1 MDDRG
6 IARQPIGR
14 ARITRVGLSRARRDE
29 SGVTLIEVVIAAV
42 LLGILASA
50 VLTILLKTQSAAI
63 GNRGRIAAANLAA
76 REIELVKDEFARKP
90 TAAVEIADAGV
101 AGVVTNPHPLDGGI
115 AGQPLILNG
124 TAYTVER
131 SAQWNVTGL
140 TGKSA
145 CEGGLLVAQ
154 PTLGITVSV
163 RWPHMGTIKPV
174 VSSALFAPEKGNGVQ
189 STSSFFA
196 VKVTDSRGAPNSGRA
211 VSVVSASEVRSGT
224 TDESG
229 CAVIRVNPSTTGTPY
244 TISLGDPG
252 YVDISGN
259 MNPSKMTGPVGRGV
273 LNSSFG
279 FAYDRAGQVRLTLV
293 DPNGGSLTDPQVNDS
308 QVTLVAGESSGTK
321 RPADTLHGVVTT
333 ISGLWPTEYGAYFG
347 LTPPLLGFTSSQLLP
362 GGLIDLRV
370 DFEMA
375 TTMLSGMPEGTT
387 SVKAVP
393 SATGTTCTTAGAVT
407 VPAGPVSIMPG
418 TWDFFAVGPSFACS
432 PGPSAQVLDPGM
444 NDDITWGTTTLQVN
458 SVPAVPAGTALW
470 AVERGMVVGP
480 PLTTCPTGAQ
490 APTAQNIDAA
500 ARTGPM
506 VLPAGNWYLY
516 LTSGPAAGG
525 TCVAFPA
532 AINPTAVAYGVAN
545 VQTWP
550 APTPVQVT
558 VKNVP
563 SFGTWPSPTTYATI
577 VATSVKTAS
586 CTATVF
592 TTPGTQVSFGAGS
605 TVTTTLNQGTW
616 YIYSWDK
623 RSGVT
628 DSTRCKFGGTV
639 IAGPNSPLT
648 LTFSSTSPGTVGP

>member
-6 IARQPIGR
+6 IARQPVGR

-42 LLGILASA
+42 LLAILASA

-101 AGVVTNPHPLDGGI
+101 AGVVTNPHPLDGGV

-131 SAQWNVTGL
+131 SARWNVTGL
-140 TGKSA
+140 TGRSA
-145 CEGGLLVAQ
+145 CEGGTLVAQ

-163 RWPHMGTIKPV
+163 TWPHMGTIKPV
-174 VSSALFAPEKGNGVQ
+174 VSSALFAPEKGNGVP
-189 STSSFFA
+189 STASFVA
-196 VKVTDSRGAPNSGRA
+196 VSVKDSRHAPNPGRA
-211 VSVVSASEVRSGT
+211 VSVVSASEVRPGT

-229 CAVIRVNPSTTGTPY
+229 CAVIQVNPAAAGTPY
-244 TISLGDPG
+244 TISLGDAG

-259 MNPSKMTGPVGRGV
+259 MNPLKATGPVGRGV
-273 LNSSFG
+273 LTGPFE
-279 FAYDRAGQVRLTLV
+279 FTYDLAGQVRLTLV
-293 DPNGGSLTDPQVNDS
+293 DPSGGSLTDIQVNGS

-347 LTPPLLGFTSSQLLP
+347 LTPPLLGFTSLQLAP
-362 GGLIDLRV
+362 GGLIDLTV

-375 TTMLSGMPEGTT
+375 TTKLSGMPAGTT

-393 SATGTTCTTAGAVT
+393 SATGTTCTTSGWVT
-407 VPAGPVSIMPG
+407 VSPAAVSLMPG
-418 TWDFFAVGPSFACS
+418 TWDFFAVGSSFACS
-432 PGPSAQVLDPGM
+432 PGPRAQALDPGV
-444 NDDITWGTTTLQVN
+444 NDDITWGTTTFQLN
-458 SVPAVPAGTALW
+458 SVPAGNTLW
-470 AVERGMVVGP
+470 AVERGMAGGS
-480 PLTTCPTGAQ
+480 LATCPTSAQ
-490 APTAQNIDAA
+490 AATAQNIET
-500 ARTGPM
+500 ARIGPM

-525 TCVAFPA
+525 TCVKFPA
-532 AINPTAVAYGVAN
+532 TINPSAVAYGVAN

-550 APTPVQVT
+550 APTPVT
-558 VKNVP
+558 VNVSSVP

-577 VATSVKTAS
+577 VATSVKSAS
-586 CTATVF
+586 CNSTVF
-592 TTPGTQVSFGAGS
+592 TTPGTQVSFGSAS
-605 TVTTTLNQGTW
+605 TVSGSLNQGTTW
-616 YIYSWDK
+616 YIYSWDT
-623 RSGVT
+623 RSGT
-628 DSTRCKFGGTV
+628 QDTSRCKFGGTV
-639 IAGPNSPLT
+639 NAGPNSPLN
-648 LTFSSTSPGTVGP
+648 LIFSSTNPKTVGP